1 MKTLVVFSALLLSSA
16 AFAQQNK
23 SAVLVPQQ
31 TIAPVTATVVTI
43 STDSMRTNQ
52 PAATVQQNISM
63 TMVPQTQLSNVVAAV
78 VIDTTVNMQKSAVP
92 APAPA
97 PAVIMLDGTRSTSPV
112 PVKAKTEA
120 ATHGAQP
127 K

>member
-1 MKTLVVFSALLLSSA
+1 MKTRIVFSALLLSSA
-16 AFAQQNK
+16 TFAQQNK

-31 TIAPVTATVVTI
+31 SPASVAATVVTV
-43 STDSMRTNQ
+43 STDSVRTNQ

-63 TMVPQTQLSNVVAAV
+63 TMVPQMQLSNVAAAV
-78 VIDTTVNMQKSAVP
+78 VIDSTQNMQKSAVP

-112 PVKAKTEA
+112 PVKAKTVEA
-120 ATHGAQP
+120 TQGPQP